1 MVRVVKTSVIITI
14 ISILIF
20 SACNISSSQFL
31 ASYDLNQCFI
41 DAGHRYHVH
50 PNLLWAIAKVESNFN
65 YTALNRNSNGTYDI
79 GIMQINTSWLPVLKK
94 YGLYDEKQIWNPCYN
109 IHVGAWVLAQCIN
122 KYGYTW
128 DAVGCYNA
136 SSKIKRIKYSQ
147 KVWEVLRQ
155 YVREQ

>member
-1 MVRVVKTSVIITI
+1 MFIRFKVLILLVIFM
-14 ISILIF
+14 LIF
-20 SACNISSSQFL
+20 LTQNISSSQSL
-31 ASYDLNQCFI
+31 QPYEINQCFLE
-41 DAGHRYHVH
+41 AGQKYGIH

-65 YTALNRNSNGTYDI
+65 YTALNRNGNGTYDI

-94 YGLYDEKQIWNPCYN
+94 YGLYDERQIWNPCYN

-128 DAVGCYNA
+128 EAVGCYNA